1 MATESSSEVHTVSEQ
16 CRYCHGT
23 KHTTSYGKLLCALA
37 SHRVEMRIMKGL
49 VEANDLEDEL
59 EELTIEETGN
69 TGFWLGHN
77 EEFDVIVE
85 DTEKLEMQKRLAEKA
100 DEARFIQA
108 IRGGLKLQKVNA
120 ELAEVK
126 TENAELRRRVVALE
140 AQAPLQ

>member
-1 MATESSSEVHTVSEQ
+1 MASVSEQ
-16 CRYCHGT
+16 CHYCHGT

-37 SHRVEMRIMKGL
+37 SHRIEMRIMKGL

-77 EEFDVIVE
+77 EEFDAIVE
-85 DTEKLEMQKRLAEKA
+85 DMEKLEMQKRLAEKA
-100 DEARFIQA
+100 EMLRFIAA
-108 IRGGLKLQKVNA
+108 IRSGLKLQKVNT
-120 ELAEVK
+120 ELAEVL
-126 TENAELRRRVVALE
+126 TENAELRRRVAALE